1 MFSDIE
7 DLTKEI
13 EEFRFNMQETNQLYK
28 TLQNVSTDI
37 NKSKENLENKY
48 NSFTEDLSRYS
59 INLESNAKKALEDNI
74 KIIDKQKEYME
85 QKIQL
90 IINDINNQQL
100 LFENSVE
107 KVMGKLESMQ
117 LESLLKASDKIN
129 RKINIV
135 YLTLG
140 VITIMNIIFIIL
152 VLK

>member
-13 EEFRFNMQETNQLYK
+13 EEFKFNMQETSQLCK
-28 TLQNVSTDI
+28 TLQNVGANI

-59 INLESNAKKALEDNI
+59 INLESSGKKVLEDNI
-74 KIIDKQKEYME
+74 KIIDKQKEYIE
-85 QKIQL
+85 QKVEL

-100 LFENSVE
+100 LFQDTVE
-107 KVMGKLESMQ
+107 MIMGKLGSIQ

-140 VITIMNIIFIIL
+140 VITIMNIIIL